1 MDIKKYL
8 LDQIK
13 TYESLMRDL
22 EEEPK
27 QKESD
32 KPKIQYKQKP
42 NSFLLDKINADIKNQ
57 KRLTNYYKSIK
68 TGTPFVE
75 EDDNIRLVN
84 NNNNLDSSLENQFN
98 FLMSKYVKDQTT
110 LTNIQNNLTPEM
122 LSELIHNWALYE
134 PEIRRFKGQYV
145 DSNLF
150 LDKIRNMLLKNVNLK
165 YPQTRNLN
173 SLIDKSREPDITM
186 QEVFESKNRAVDEP
200 ISEEDRNKSN
210 NLQYIEDIINWIGN
224 QSDSNESFELSS
236 VVQEEFKNFN
246 INLKQFEKLRKEL
259 RNNDRDNFDKLYT
272 HMKGIYTGEIYRAR
286 NQTIN
291 NFINNVK
298 QQSESFRTFLI
309 KFTIQEFN
317 NKINYTTNT
326 DVFYEIFRN
335 YFINKFKISL
345 DKKSKEL
352 RQTKLKLLSNYEII
366 SIIDDILPGT
376 IGDMTLLTKKDN
388 VIKKLKDKKLMKNH
402 KDKFLEFL
410 NKIGYKNKPND
421 KIDIILND
429 LSINELLELYQ
440 IIFNIEYIGGGILKQ
455 SDILRPTEKQINK
468 KYFIDTN
475 KLNNNVLEVRYNKN
489 RHLTNIK
496 SQIIGNGVKN
506 IIHNIINDDTMNEKE
521 YHELTENE
529 KHLIRTILNMLEKSH
544 LIKNK
549 DQEFNEKFQILL
561 GSYNAGNNSEILKN
575 QLRQY
580 IIHAMKLGIIPRNT
594 GNAML
599 LELSL

>member
-173 SLIDKSREPDITM
+173 SLIDKSNEPDIEM
-186 QEVFESKNRAVDEP
+186 QKAFEAKNRAVDEQ
-200 ISEEDRNKSN
+200 ITEEEQNQTSALQQLSFIKNWIGTSNEICNKDYIKSEVIDKFNLIFNQKFDNINQMNNILNSSKSHIDYKDEINIFYNWCKTVYDGSLYKAQLKDEPGSFRTIYINRIITEYNKIKSPEMDKTFQDYLRKYEITYGNPNGSGQLPKLESFLVKQTNLNLININDIIEALKTDKYLSQDKKYDRNK
-210 NLQYIEDIINWIGN
+210 L
-224 QSDSNESFELSS
+224 
-236 VVQEEFKNFN
+236 
-246 INLKQFEKLRKEL
+246 
-259 RNNDRDNFDKLYT
+259 
-272 HMKGIYTGEIYRAR
+272 
-286 NQTIN
+286 
-291 NFINNVK
+291 
-298 QQSESFRTFLI
+298 
-309 KFTIQEFN
+309 
-317 NKINYTTNT
+317 
-326 DVFYEIFRN
+326 
-335 YFINKFKISL
+335 
-345 DKKSKEL
+345 
-352 RQTKLKLLSNYEII
+352 
-366 SIIDDILPGT
+366 
-376 IGDMTLLTKKDN
+376 
-388 VIKKLKDKKLMKNH
+388 IKKLKEEPN
-402 KDKFLEFL
+402 
-410 NKIGYKNKPND
+410 NKG
-421 KIDIILND
+421 DIIYDD
-429 LSINELLELYQ
+429 LTTEQLLELYKK
-440 IIFNIEYIGGGILKQ
+440 ITGKEYIGSG
-455 SDILRPTEKQINK
+455 ILRPTEKQINK

>member
-32 KPKIQYKQKP
+32 KPKKQYKQKP
-42 NSFLLDKINADIKNQ
+42 NSILLDKINADIKNQ

-173 SLIDKSREPDITM
+173 SVIDASREPDIEM
-186 QEVFESKNRAVDEP
+186 QKAFEAKNRAVDEQ
-200 ISEEDRNKSN
+200 ITEEEQNQTSALQQLSFIKNWIGTSNEFCNKEFELKSEVIDKFNLIFNQKFDNINQMNNILNSSKSHIDYKDEINIFYNWCKTVYDGSLYKAQLKDEPGSFRTIYINRIIIEYNKIKSPEIDKTFQDYLLKYGITYGNPNGSGQLPKLESFLVKQTNLNLININDIIEALKTDKHLSQYKKYDRNK
-210 NLQYIEDIINWIGN
+210 L
-224 QSDSNESFELSS
+224 
-236 VVQEEFKNFN
+236 
-246 INLKQFEKLRKEL
+246 
-259 RNNDRDNFDKLYT
+259 
-272 HMKGIYTGEIYRAR
+272 
-286 NQTIN
+286 
-291 NFINNVK
+291 
-298 QQSESFRTFLI
+298 
-309 KFTIQEFN
+309 
-317 NKINYTTNT
+317 
-326 DVFYEIFRN
+326 
-335 YFINKFKISL
+335 
-345 DKKSKEL
+345 
-352 RQTKLKLLSNYEII
+352 
-366 SIIDDILPGT
+366 
-376 IGDMTLLTKKDN
+376 
-388 VIKKLKDKKLMKNH
+388 IKKLKEEPN
-402 KDKFLEFL
+402 
-410 NKIGYKNKPND
+410 NKG
-421 KIDIILND
+421 DIIYDD
-429 LSINELLELYQ
+429 LTTEQLLELYKK
-440 IIFNIEYIGGGILKQ
+440 ITGKEYIGSG
-455 SDILRPTEKQINK
+455 ILRPTEKQINK

>member
-32 KPKIQYKQKP
+32 KPKKQYKQKP

-173 SLIDKSREPDITM
+173 SLIDKSNEPDIEM
-186 QEVFESKNRAVDEP
+186 QKAFEAKNRAVDEQ
-200 ISEEDRNKSN
+200 ITEEEQNQTSALQQLSLIKNYIGTTNEICNKDFELKSEVIDKFNLIFNKKIDNINQMNNILKSTKSHIDYKDEINIFYNWCKTVYDGSLYKAQLKDEPGSFRTIYINRIITEYNKIKSPEMDKTFQDYLLKRYEITYGNPNGSGQLPKLESFLVKQTNLNLININDIIEALKTDKYLSQDKKYDRNK
-210 NLQYIEDIINWIGN
+210 L
-224 QSDSNESFELSS
+224 
-236 VVQEEFKNFN
+236 
-246 INLKQFEKLRKEL
+246 
-259 RNNDRDNFDKLYT
+259 
-272 HMKGIYTGEIYRAR
+272 
-286 NQTIN
+286 
-291 NFINNVK
+291 
-298 QQSESFRTFLI
+298 
-309 KFTIQEFN
+309 
-317 NKINYTTNT
+317 
-326 DVFYEIFRN
+326 
-335 YFINKFKISL
+335 
-345 DKKSKEL
+345 
-352 RQTKLKLLSNYEII
+352 
-366 SIIDDILPGT
+366 
-376 IGDMTLLTKKDN
+376 
-388 VIKKLKDKKLMKNH
+388 IKKLKEEPN
-402 KDKFLEFL
+402 
-410 NKIGYKNKPND
+410 NKG
-421 KIDIILND
+421 DIIYDD
-429 LSINELLELYQ
+429 LTTEQLLELYKK
-440 IIFNIEYIGGGILKQ
+440 ITGKEYIGNG
-455 SDILRPTEKQINK
+455 ILRPTEIQIHK
-468 KYFIDTN
+468 IYFIDTN

>member
-32 KPKIQYKQKP
+32 KPKKQYKQKP

-68 TGTPFVE
+68 NGTPFVE

-173 SLIDKSREPDITM
+173 SVIDASREPDIEM
-186 QEVFESKNRAVDEP
+186 QKVFEAKNRAVNVP
-200 ISEEDRNKSN
+200 ISEIDKTITH
-210 NLQYIEDIINWIGN
+210 NLQMIEDIINWIGN
-224 QSDSNESFELSS
+224 KSDCNRSFELSS
-236 VVQEEFKNFN
+236 IVQEQFKQFN
-246 INLKQFEKLRKEL
+246 IILERFEKLREEL
-259 RNNDRDNFDKLYT
+259 TTLSNNNQDNFDMLYT
-272 HMKGIYTGEIYRAR
+272 QMKGISTGEIYKVK
-286 NQTIN
+286 NQKIN
-291 NFINNVK
+291 DFINSTK
-298 QQSESFRTFLI
+298 QQSDSFRTFLI
-309 KFTIQEFN
+309 KFAVEDFN
-317 NKINYTTNT
+317 NKIENTTNK
-326 DVFYEIFRN
+326 DEFRKSFRE
-335 YFINKFKISL
+335 YFKKKIIDISL
-345 DKKSKEL
+345 DNNFKEL
-352 RQTKLKLLSNYEII
+352 KLNKLYELTNDQII
-366 SIIDDILPGT
+366 KIIDEILPAT
-376 IGDMTLLTKKDN
+376 VGDMTLKGN
-388 VIKKLKDKKLMKNH
+388 GLKGN
-402 KDKFLEFL
+402 
-410 NKIGYKNKPND
+410 G
-421 KIDIILND
+421 
-429 LSINELLELYQ
+429 
-440 IIFNIEYIGGGILKQ
+440 LK
-455 SDILRPTEKQINK
+455 PTEKQIHK

>member
-68 TGTPFVE
+68 NGTPFVE

-173 SLIDKSREPDITM
+173 SVIDASREPDIEM
-186 QEVFESKNRAVDEP
+186 QKAFEAKNRAVDEQ
-200 ISEEDRNKSN
+200 ITEEEQNQTSALQQLSFIKNWIGTSNEFCNKEFELKSEVIDKFNLIFNQNIDNINQMNNILNSSKSHIDYKDEINIFYNWCKTVYDGSLYKAQLKDEPGSFRTIYINRIITEYNKIKSPEMDKTFQDYLLKYDITYGNPNGSGQLPKLESFLVKQTNLNLININDIIEALKTDKHLSQYKKYDRNKLIKTLKEEPN
-210 NLQYIEDIINWIGN
+210 NKGDIIY
-224 QSDSNESFELSS
+224 DDL
-236 VVQEEFKNFN
+236 
-246 INLKQFEKLRKEL
+246 
-259 RNNDRDNFDKLYT
+259 
-272 HMKGIYTGEIYRAR
+272 
-286 NQTIN
+286 
-291 NFINNVK
+291 
-298 QQSESFRTFLI
+298 
-309 KFTIQEFN
+309 
-317 NKINYTTNT
+317 TT
-326 DVFYEIFRN
+326 E
-335 YFINKFKISL
+335 
-345 DKKSKEL
+345 
-352 RQTKLKLLSNYEII
+352 Q
-366 SIIDDILPGT
+366 
-376 IGDMTLLTKKDN
+376 
-388 VIKKLKDKKLMKNH
+388 
-402 KDKFLEFL
+402 
-410 NKIGYKNKPND
+410 
-421 KIDIILND
+421 
-429 LSINELLELYQ
+429 LLELYKK
-440 IIFNIEYIGGGILKQ
+440 ITGKEYIGSG
-455 SDILRPTEKQINK
+455 ILRPTEKQIHK

>member
-32 KPKIQYKQKP
+32 KPKKQYKQKP

-68 TGTPFVE
+68 NGTPFVE

-173 SLIDKSREPDITM
+173 SVIDASREPDIEM
-186 QEVFESKNRAVDEP
+186 QKVFEAKNRAVNVP
-200 ISEEDRNKSN
+200 ISEIDKTITH
-210 NLQYIEDIINWIGN
+210 NLQMIEDIINWIGN
-224 QSDSNESFELSS
+224 KSDCNRSFELSS
-236 VVQEEFKNFN
+236 IVQEQFKQFN
-246 INLKQFEKLRKEL
+246 IILERFEKLREEL
-259 RNNDRDNFDKLYT
+259 TTLSNNNQDNFDMLYT
-272 HMKGIYTGEIYRAR
+272 QMKGISTGEIYKVK
-286 NQTIN
+286 NQKIN
-291 NFINNVK
+291 DFINSTK
-298 QQSESFRTFLI
+298 QQSDSFRTFLI
-309 KFTIQEFN
+309 KFAVGDFN
-317 NKINYTTNT
+317 NKIENTTNK
-326 DVFYEIFRN
+326 DEFRKSFRE
-335 YFINKFKISL
+335 YFKKKIIDISL
-345 DKKSKEL
+345 DNNFKEL
-352 RQTKLKLLSNYEII
+352 KLNKLYELTNDQII
-366 SIIDDILPGT
+366 QIIDEILPAT
-376 IGDMTLLTKKDN
+376 VGDMTLKGN
-388 VIKKLKDKKLMKNH
+388 GLKGN
-402 KDKFLEFL
+402 
-410 NKIGYKNKPND
+410 G
-421 KIDIILND
+421 
-429 LSINELLELYQ
+429 
-440 IIFNIEYIGGGILKQ
+440 LK
-455 SDILRPTEKQINK
+455 PTEKQIHK